1 MRKIL
6 GLILVL
12 NLAWSFNS
20 ADTNK
25 TVDELSYKSKV
36 LLSIM
41 DSFLRQSEPKLKE
54 LEQNLTKS
62 LADIN
67 ASFSGFGSE
76 LGLLGMTLL
85 NVANSQM
92 SANFSGSNNITTL
105 NTLDSFSPKK
115 DDLKAIINLA
125 PNLINFAEVSKNGDT
140 FEVDIY
146 TNEPVSKD
154 SFNDLALKTANI
166 IRQTHN
172 SKGKV
177 RVYLFNDFVKF
188 SGLY

>member
-6 GLILVL
+6 GFMLVA
-12 NLAWSFNS
+12 NLAWGFGSED
-20 ADTNK
+20 ANK

-36 LLSIM
+36 MIGIM
-41 DSFLRQSEPKLKE
+41 DSFLKQSEPKLKE

-67 ASFSGFGSE
+67 SSFNGFGNE
-76 LGLLGMTLL
+76 LGLLGINLL
-85 NVANSQM
+85 NIANSQM
-92 SANFSGSNNITTL
+92 SGNF
-105 NTLDSFSPKK
+105 NTFSTPDAKGLDAFNPKK
-115 DDLKAIINLA
+115 DDIKGIINLA
-125 PNLINFAEVSKNGDT
+125 PNLINFAEVSKNGEI

-154 SFNDLALKTANI
+154 SFNEIATKSADI
-166 IRQTHN
+166 IRKTHN
-172 SKGKV
+172 TNAKV